1 MKDGTRGHGM
11 AAGVAAIPES
21 RTKTVGTQSVYRE
34 SETQTNPYSPDY
46 FIVPNQVPEV
56 LTLTHLTYGA
66 GLPATEAELA
76 IIERTRQK
84 RLFEAMLPPPT
95 DDLNLNLRCQLM
107 EAQEFRN
114 WADREKTIR
123 DLQEKRLELL
133 KVALG
138 ERTLKREANQDDKVE
153 RMRQRKEEE
162 RDRKL
167 ADCQRRRIKVLRKMQ
182 KERTK
187 TETKPAKRDVIAEY
201 ADFTSQVYA
210 PLARHGHVPDSNT
223 ARIEVQPADLTT
235 FPGLVQLEQSLPAHL
250 LRATD
255 KHPKEMTK
263 AIKSSY
269 QVRKD
274 TEMANALKTAMDG
287 IKKELQQPEI
297 EGKET
302 GATAGP
308 AGLKK
313 IHVRNILDRPETP
326 R

>member
-1 MKDGTRGHGM
+1 MPASQGATM
-11 AAGVAAIPES
+11 VPEGK
-21 RTKTVGTQSVYRE
+21 TKTVGTQSVYRE
-34 SETQTNPYSPDY
+34 SEVQTDSYSPNY

-95 DDLNLNLRCQLM
+95 DEFNLNLRCQLM

-187 TETKPAKRDVIAEY
+187 TETKMGAKRDVIAEY
-201 ADFTSQVYA
+201 ADFSSQVYA

-235 FPGLVQLEQSLPAHL
+235 FPGLVQLEQSLPPHL

-255 KHPKEMTK
+255 KHPKEMSK
-263 AIKSSY
+263 KMRSSY

-274 TEMANALKTAMDG
+274 VEMANALKTAMDG
-287 IKKELQQPEI
+287 IKKELQQPDT
-297 EGKET
+297 EGKDGT
-302 GATAGP
+302 AASATA
-308 AGLKK
+308 
-313 IHVRNILDRPETP
+313 
-326 R
+326 

>member
-1 MKDGTRGHGM
+1 MPHIVMYAMKGATVRVAGTGGDVSAGM
-11 AAGVAAIPES
+11 PMPSFTGGPEPL
-21 RTKTVGTQSVYRE
+21 TKTVGTQSVYRE

-46 FIVPNQVPEV
+46 YIVPNQVPEV
-56 LTLTHLTYGA
+56 LTLTRLTYGA

-95 DDLNLNLRCQLM
+95 DEFNLNLRCQLM
-107 EAQEFRN
+107 EYQEFRN

-123 DLQEKRLELL
+123 ELQEKRLELL

-162 RDRKL
+162 RDRTL
-167 ADCQRRRIKVLRKMQ
+167 AACQRRRIKVLRKMQ
-182 KERTK
+182 KERQNK
-187 TETKPAKRDVIAEY
+187 EICKPTKRDVIAEY

-223 ARIEVQPADLTT
+223 ARIEVQPAALTT

-263 AIKSSY
+263 TMKSSY

-274 TEMANALKTAMDG
+274 SEMANALKTAMEG
-287 IKKELQQPEI
+287 IKKELQVPEI
-297 EGKET
+297 EGK
-302 GATAGP
+302 
-308 AGLKK
+308 
-313 IHVRNILDRPETP
+313 
-326 R
+326 